1 MATIELNG
9 LKIEVYYANA
19 LTAGY
24 GHKKIEVELRYKG
37 EYKTFKATT
46 NFMPGYDAAMD
57 IEDTEAKYVALYEL
71 IDTQIE
77 DEVIEWIDSL

>member
-9 LKIEVYYANA
+9 LQIEVYYANA

-24 GHKKIEVELRYKG
+24 GHKKIEVELCYEG